1 MLWDVIV
8 NDEFFAHY
16 NKQIIT
22 DVFYNNI
29 QGFYKSEH
37 QKFADLTD
45 MNKMYIL
52 LITRYVKKNCVPIP
66 KIQIS
71 NEDVQ
76 IFGELEME
84 LVEKENVVEVR
95 ELHLRSFKT
104 PPSGA
109 VMSDEDDTDCAFSM
123 RKGVKHS
130 RRNELIISPELK
142 KKKVVWCDDVKEKSR
157 LDKLEKEMEQV
168 KSEVSHLID
177 DIKRMNSAM
186 LQFMKE

>member
-1 MLWDVIV
+1 MPKFLDLDNIKMLWDVIV
-8 NDEFFAHY
+8 NDEFFANY

-29 QGFYKSEH
+29 QVFYKSEH
-37 QKFADLTD
+37 PKFADLTD

-76 IFGELEME
+76 IFGEMEME
-84 LVEKENVVEVR
+84 SENVVEVK
-95 ELHLRSFKT
+95 ELL
-104 PPSGA
+104 P
-109 VMSDEDDTDCAFSM
+109 V
-123 RKGVKHS
+123 VKHS
-130 RRNELIISPELK
+130 RRNEVIVPPELK
-142 KKKVVWCDDVKEKSR
+142 KKKVVWSDDVKEKSR

-168 KSEVSHLID
+168 KSDVSRLID
-177 DIKRMNSAM
+177 DIKRMNAAM
-186 LQFMKE
+186 LQLMQEEGIS

>member
-1 MLWDVIV
+1 MPKFLDLDNIKMLWDVIV

-37 QKFADLTD
+37 SKFADLLD

-71 NEDVQ
+71 NEDVE
-76 IFGELEME
+76 IFGEMEMDQNMDNG
-84 LVEKENVVEVR
+84 VVKEEVR
-95 ELHLRSFKT
+95 ELPVIT
-104 PPSGA
+104 
-109 VMSDEDDTDCAFSM
+109 
-123 RKGVKHS
+123 KHS
-130 RRNELIISPELK
+130 RRNEVIVPPELK
-142 KKKVVWCDDVKEKSR
+142 KKKVVWSDDVKEKSR
-157 LDKLEKEMEQV
+157 LDKLEQDMEKV
-168 KSEVSHLID
+168 KTEISNLVK
-177 DIKRMNSAM
+177 DITRLNNAM
-186 LQFMKE
+186 LLLMKEEEQYT

>member
-1 MLWDVIV
+1 MPKFLDLENIKMLWDVIT
-8 NDEFFAHY
+8 NDEFFSRY

-37 QKFADLTD
+37 PKFADLTD

-76 IFGELEME
+76 IFGDLEMD
-84 LVEKENVVEVR
+84 LVEKEKEEMVR
-95 ELHLRSFKT
+95 EL
-104 PPSGA
+104 PVIA
-109 VMSDEDDTDCAFSM
+109 
-123 RKGVKHS
+123 KHS
-130 RRNELIISPELK
+130 RRNEVIVPPELK
-142 KKKVVWCDDVKEKSR
+142 KKKVVWSDDVKEKSR
-157 LDKLEKEMEQV
+157 LDKLEKEMEIV
-168 KSEVSHLID
+168 KSDVSRLID
-177 DIKRMNSAM
+177 DIKRMNAAM
-186 LQFMKE
+186 LQLMQEEGIS

>member
-1 MLWDVIV
+1 MPKFLDLKNIKMLWDVIV
-8 NDEFFAHY
+8 NDEFFGHY

-71 NEDVQ
+71 NEDVE
-76 IFGELEME
+76 IFGDLEMDS
-84 LVEKENVVEVR
+84 VDKEKGEEVR
-95 ELHLRSFKT
+95 EL
-104 PPSGA
+104 P
-109 VMSDEDDTDCAFSM
+109 VI
-123 RKGVKHS
+123 VKHS
-130 RRNELIISPELK
+130 RRSEVIIPHELK
-142 KKKVVWCDDVKEKSR
+142 KKKVVWSDDVKEKSR
-157 LDKLEKEMEQV
+157 LDKLEKEMEIV
-168 KSEVSHLID
+168 KSEVSRLID
-177 DIKRMNSAM
+177 DIKRMNAAM
-186 LQFMKE
+186 LQLMQEEGI

>member
-1 MLWDVIV
+1 MQKFLDLENIKMLWDVIV
-8 NDEFFAHY
+8 NDEFFTQY

-76 IFGELEME
+76 IFGDLEMDS
-84 LVEKENVVEVR
+84 VEKEKGEEVR
-95 ELHLRSFKT
+95 ELPVIT
-104 PPSGA
+104 
-109 VMSDEDDTDCAFSM
+109 
-123 RKGVKHS
+123 KHS
-130 RRNELIISPELK
+130 RRNEVIVPPELK
-142 KKKVVWCDDVKEKSR
+142 KKKVVWSDEAKEKSR
-157 LDKLEKEMEQV
+157 LDKLEKEMEIV
-168 KSEVSHLID
+168 KSEVSRLID
-177 DIKRMNSAM
+177 DIKRMNQQM
-186 LQFMKE
+186 TEMMKI

>member
-1 MLWDVIV
+1 MPKFLDLDNIKMLWDVIV

-37 QKFADLTD
+37 PKFADLTD

-76 IFGELEME
+76 IFGELEMD
-84 LVEKENVVEVR
+84 LVEKGEEVR
-95 ELHLRSFKT
+95 ELPL
-104 PPSGA
+104 
-109 VMSDEDDTDCAFSM
+109 
-123 RKGVKHS
+123 VKHS
-130 RRNELIISPELK
+130 RRNEVIVPPELK
-142 KKKVVWCDDVKEKSR
+142 KKKVVWSDDVKEKSR

-168 KSEVSHLID
+168 KSDVSRLID
-177 DIKRMNSAM
+177 DIKRMNAAM
-186 LQFMKE
+186 LQLMQEEGIS

>member
-1 MLWDVIV
+1 MHKFLDLDNIKMLWDVIT
-8 NDEFFAHY
+8 NDEFFSRY

-37 QKFADLTD
+37 PKFADLTD

-66 KIQIS
+66 KIHIS

-76 IFGELEME
+76 IFGDLEMDS
-84 LVEKENVVEVR
+84 VEKENGLVNKEEMAR
-95 ELHLRSFKT
+95 ELPVIT
-104 PPSGA
+104 
-109 VMSDEDDTDCAFSM
+109 
-123 RKGVKHS
+123 KHS
-130 RRNELIISPELK
+130 RRSEVIIPQELK
-142 KKKVVWCDDVKEKSR
+142 KKKVVWSDDVKEKSR
-157 LDKLEKEMEQV
+157 LDKLEKEMENV

-177 DIKRMNSAM
+177 DIKRMNAAM
-186 LQFMKE
+186 LQMTHDMKPYLHN

>member
-8 NDEFFAHY
+8 NDEFFSRY

-37 QKFADLTD
+37 SKFADLTD

-71 NEDVQ
+71 NEDVE
-76 IFGELEME
+76 IFGDLEME
-84 LVEKENVVEVR
+84 SESEIVDKGNEMVKELPVI
-95 ELHLRSFKT
+95 T
-104 PPSGA
+104 
-109 VMSDEDDTDCAFSM
+109 
-123 RKGVKHS
+123 KHS
-130 RRNELIISPELK
+130 RRNEVIIPPELK
-142 KKKVVWCDDVKEKSR
+142 KKKVVWSDDVKEKSR
-157 LDKLEKEMEQV
+157 LDRLEKEMEIV
-168 KSEVSHLID
+168 KSDVSRLIY
-177 DIKRMNSAM
+177 DIKSMNAAM
-186 LQFMKE
+186 LQLMKEEGIS

>member
-1 MLWDVIV
+1 MHKFLDLDNIKMLWDVIV

-37 QKFADLTD
+37 PKFADLTD

-76 IFGELEME
+76 IFGEMEME
-84 LVEKENVVEVR
+84 SESVEKEKEEMVR
-95 ELHLRSFKT
+95 EL
-104 PPSGA
+104 PVIA
-109 VMSDEDDTDCAFSM
+109 
-123 RKGVKHS
+123 KHS
-130 RRNELIISPELK
+130 RRSEVIIPPELK
-142 KKKVVWCDDVKEKSR
+142 KKKVVWSDDVKEKSR
-157 LDKLEKEMEQV
+157 LDKLEQEMEKV
-168 KSEVSHLID
+168 KSDVSKMMD
-177 DIKRMNSAM
+177 DMKRVNAAM
-186 LQFMKE
+186 LQMAHDMKPYLHN

>member
-1 MLWDVIV
+1 MPKFLDLENIKMLWDVIV

-37 QKFADLTD
+37 AKFADLTD

-66 KIQIS
+66 KIHIS

-76 IFGELEME
+76 IFGDLEMDQ
-84 LVEKENVVEVR
+84 NVVENENDKGEEVR
-95 ELHLRSFKT
+95 EL
-104 PPSGA
+104 PII
-109 VMSDEDDTDCAFSM
+109 
-123 RKGVKHS
+123 S
-130 RRNELIISPELK
+130 RRNEVIIPSELK
-142 KKKVVWCDDVKEKSR
+142 KKKVVWSEDVKEKSR

-177 DIKRMNSAM
+177 DIKRMNAAM
-186 LQFMKE
+186 LQLMKE